1 MAKGYR
7 SCPGASNFNTGVSVC
22 PLDPGKVK
30 AIILTTHGNKL
41 PSDLSAEEIEKA
53 CHADRPG
60 RIYPIKTVV
69 EYEPSGGEAQTSTTG
84 YGPTKITGYSAKTD
98 TFTLDNT
105 DLNLKANLMA
115 IKNTQMDAY
124 LVDENNVIYG
134 MDDGT
139 GELAGIPMSGV
150 YPGGQDWDSS
160 STDANLTVTLMY
172 QDYEKYVK
180 NAGIVQAGFDVLNA
194 LRGLVYVEFVS
205 TESTKYKL
213 VEHYSR
219 LDVTEH
225 YGSLLQTNAETAIPD
240 ASSVSYADGV
250 LTVASG
256 TPKLAKPSVLQGEG
270 ILGIEQWGGQP

>member
-1 MAKGYR
+1 MVKGYR
-7 SCPGASNFNTGVSVC
+7 KCPGVSDFNTGVSVC

-30 AIILTTHGNKL
+30 AIILTAHGQKL
-41 PSDLSAEEIEKA
+41 PSTLSADALREA

-69 EYEPSGGEAQTSTTG
+69 EYEPSGGEAQTSATG
-84 YGPTKITGYSAKTD
+84 YGPTKITGFSAKTD
-98 TFTLDNT
+98 TFTLDNS
-105 DLNLKANLMA
+105 DLNLKANLMGV
-115 IKNTQMDAY
+115 KNTALDAY
-124 LVDENNVIYG
+124 LVDENNLIYG

-139 GELAGIPMSGV
+139 DALAGIPMSGV
-150 YPGGQDWDSS
+150 YPGGRDWDSS
-160 STDANLTVTLMY
+160 GTDANLTVTLMY

-180 NAGIVQAGFDVLNA
+180 NADVVECGFDVVEA

-213 VEHYSR
+213 VEHYGG
-219 LDVTEH
+219 LDITEH
-225 YGSLLQTNAETAIPD
+225 YGTLLQTNAESAIPD

-256 TPKLAKPSVLQGEG
+256 TPKLAKPSVLEG
-270 ILGIEQWGGQP
+270 LGIYGIEQWA